1 MLIYRGSSSEE
12 IAFALG
18 ISRESVNKARYR
30 IRKKLNLSKETTLDD
45 WVKEITS

>member
-1 MLIYRGSSSEE
+1 MGSSSEE

-30 IRKKLNLSKETTLDD
+30 IRKKLNLPKEITLDS
-45 WVKEITS
+45 WVKEIIN